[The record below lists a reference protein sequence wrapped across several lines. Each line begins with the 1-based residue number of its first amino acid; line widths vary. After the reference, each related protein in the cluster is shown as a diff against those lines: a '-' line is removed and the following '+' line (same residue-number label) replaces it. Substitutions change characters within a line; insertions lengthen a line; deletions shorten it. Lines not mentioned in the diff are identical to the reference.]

1 MSAVEG
7 KLRVGAVSY
16 LNARP
21 LVLGFEQGVASDRI
35 ALCYDVPSVLAEK
48 MEVGALEI
56 ALLPA
61 IELARIPNLTVVP
74 GLAIGS
80 RGPCRSVLLVAKRPL
95 AEVRSLALD
104 PESRTSNVLAEILLR
119 DLGAEPETLPGS
131 RDLEAALDTADAAVR
146 IGDKALFE
154 PIPARTTAHDLG
166 ALWTGRTGLPFVFA
180 VWAARPTLV
189 DRTLYRAFHRSKGYG
204 TQALDA
210 IAEDYEYKGERRP
223 EIARAYLRE
232 NIRYRL
238 GASELEGLGRF
249 HRTAYG
255 WGLIEEPYPVRP
267 MFWPETEP
275 KCATP

>member
-1 MSAVEG
+1 MSAVDA

-35 ALCYDVPSVLAEK
+35 TLSYDVPSALADR
-48 MEVGALEI
+48 MERGEFEI

-61 IELARIPNLTVVP
+61 IELARIPDLTVVP

-80 RGPCRSVLLVAKRPL
+80 YGPCRSVLLVAKRPL
-95 AEVRSLALD
+95 DAIRRLALD

-119 DLGAEPETLPGS
+119 ERGEPECLPGP
-131 RDLEAALDTADAAVR
+131 RDLDDALAEADAAVR

-154 PIPARTTAHDLG
+154 PTPKGTTAHDLG
-166 ALWTGRTGLPFVFA
+166 AIWTERTGLPFVFA
-180 VWAARPTLV
+180 VWAALPTIV
-189 DRTLYRAFHRSKGYG
+189 DRSLYRAFHRSRGYG
-204 TQALDA
+204 AKALDA
-210 IAEDYEYKGERRP
+210 IAEDYEYQGKRYP
-223 EIARAYLRE
+223 EIARAYLKE

-238 GASELEGLGRF
+238 GSAELEALRRF
-249 HRTAYG
+249 HRTAYQ
-255 WGLIEEPYPVRP
+255 WGLIEEPHLVRP
-267 MFWPETEP
+267 MFWPETES